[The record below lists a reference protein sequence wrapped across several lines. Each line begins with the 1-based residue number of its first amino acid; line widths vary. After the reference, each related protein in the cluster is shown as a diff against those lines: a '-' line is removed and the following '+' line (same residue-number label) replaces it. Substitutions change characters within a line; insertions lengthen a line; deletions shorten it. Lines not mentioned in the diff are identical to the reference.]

1 MLGARRC
8 NVVGDRPL
16 VVLLGDIQDW
26 VIVARCCTKFVQ
38 KIICVFF
45 FLLGLST
52 CKMYSYLYDG
62 IHPITRRDTLTKAI
76 EVDMEDVF
84 EMKTVQVQV
93 PVLKAG
99 VDLGN
104 LNLRQLDQ
112 LRRALSSA
120 ARQTEAAK
128 LSATI
133 DAAFEKRVKGFKA
146 QLKTGILEAIERG
159 ESPAMSG
166 KKRLERYLVEFNL
179 MHKKATIAAT
189 LKI

>member
-1 MLGARRC
+1 MSDSLFEVKSR
-8 NVVGDRPL
+8 
-16 VVLLGDIQDW
+16 
-26 VIVARCCTKFVQ
+26 KVQ
-38 KIICVFF
+38 I
-45 FLLGLST
+45 
-52 CKMYSYLYDG
+52 
-62 IHPITRRDTLTKAI
+62 
-76 EVDMEDVF
+76 
-84 EMKTVQVQV
+84 

-133 DAAFEKRVKGFKA
+133 DAAFEKRVKEFKDQIKRKA
-146 QLKTGILEAIERG
+146 WEAIERG

-179 MHKKATIAAT
+179 THKKATIAAS

>member
-1 MLGARRC
+1 
-8 NVVGDRPL
+8 
-16 VVLLGDIQDW
+16 
-26 VIVARCCTKFVQ
+26 
-38 KIICVFF
+38 
-45 FLLGLST
+45 
-52 CKMYSYLYDG
+52 MYSDLYDG
-62 IHPITRRDTLTKAI
+62 MHPITRRDTLTKAN
-76 EVDMEDVF
+76 EVDMENVL
-84 EMKTVQVQV
+84 EMKTVRVQV
-93 PVLKAG
+93 PVLKAD

-120 ARQTEAAK
+120 ARQTDAAK

-133 DAAFEKRVKGFKA
+133 DAAFEKRVKEFKA

-179 MHKKATIAAT
+179 THKKATIAAT